1 MFKDHRHHLSVP
13 GANVL
18 ANQRPVFDIL
28 TIVIGKVGFNDTKM
42 LEDMFLEVYQVHS
55 LGQTWLS
62 IRLTIYH
69 SVVI

>member
-13 GANVL
+13 GAKVL

-42 LEDMFLEVYQVHS
+42 LDDMFLELCQVHS
-55 LGQTWLS
+55 
-62 IRLTIYH
+62 
-69 SVVI
+69 